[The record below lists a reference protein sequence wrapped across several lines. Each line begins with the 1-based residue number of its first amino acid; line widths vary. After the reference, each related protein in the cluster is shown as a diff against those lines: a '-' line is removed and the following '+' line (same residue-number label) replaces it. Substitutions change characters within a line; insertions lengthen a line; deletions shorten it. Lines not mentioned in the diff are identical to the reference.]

1 MSPPTETD
9 ANAQAQDTAPAGSAS
24 VPSPRSDA
32 DGGEAAAPGGIAGY
46 LPKRREALYL
56 LGGGLLGATLGGGGA
71 AWSMRSPSAP
81 VRDDAAVLSGRDARD
96 RLEAGNNRFAA
107 GAVQRPDQSVERR
120 DAVAATQ
127 KPFCAVLACADSRVP
142 PEVIF
147 DQGLGDLYVVRSAGQ
162 VLDHAVLGSLQYGV
176 DRLAV
181 PLLVVLGH
189 TQCGSM
195 KAAIDALDGKSKAS
209 GTDLDVLTTA
219 LEPAVR
225 EAEEIGADK
234 DSLQSVATDINVER
248 IVESL
253 KKAAL
258 IGNAS
263 LMRKVKIVGATY
275 SVTTGQVTW
284 A

>member
-9 ANAQAQDTAPAGSAS
+9 TNAQAQASAPAGSAS
-24 VPSPRSDA
+24 VPSPRS
-32 DGGEAAAPGGIAGY
+32 EAGAEETATASGIAAY
-46 LPKRREALYL
+46 LPKRREALFL
-56 LGGGLLGATLGGGGA
+56 LGGGLLGATIGAGA
-71 AWSMRSPSAP
+71 AVVSRSPSAP
-81 VRDDAAVLSGRDARD
+81 IRDDAAVLSGRDARD

-107 GAVQRPDQSVERR
+107 GAAQRPDQSVERR

-127 KPFCAVLACADSRVP
+127 KPFCAVLSCADSRVP

-147 DQGLGDLYVVRSAGQ
+147 DQGIGDLYVVRSAGQ
-162 VLDHAVLGSLQYGV
+162 VLDHAVLGSLQYSV

-195 KAAIDALDGKSKAS
+195 KAAIDALDGKVKNS
-209 GTDLDVLTTA
+209 GTDIDTLTTA

-234 DSLQSVATDINVER
+234 DSLLSVATDINVER
-248 IVESL
+248 IVNSL

-275 SVTTGQVTW
+275 SVKTGQVTW